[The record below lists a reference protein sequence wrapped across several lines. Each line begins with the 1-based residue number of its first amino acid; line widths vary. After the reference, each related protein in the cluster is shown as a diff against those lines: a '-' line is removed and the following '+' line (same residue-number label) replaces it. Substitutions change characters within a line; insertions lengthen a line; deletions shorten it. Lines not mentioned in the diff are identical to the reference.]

1 MDQATARELYVTM
14 VRIREFEEAVG
25 NLFYRGKIPGFVHLY
40 IGEEAIAAGVC
51 ATLRKDDCITS
62 THRGHGHVLAKGGD
76 TKRMMAEIFGRS
88 DGYGKGKGGSMH
100 LADLTIGVL
109 GANGVLAG
117 GVGIATGVGL
127 AASMKGEDRV
137 AVAFLGD
144 AAANQGILWES
155 LNLAGL
161 WKLPV
166 VYVVENNG
174 FSEYTPSKELTSSLD
189 FAARA
194 KHWGGVA
201 GANLDGN
208 DVDAVYQAAQEAVD
222 RARAGEGPTLLN
234 CHTYRWKAHNEG
246 EEAVIGN
253 WSYRT
258 REELEA
264 WQGRDPI
271 ARFELQALDRGWL
284 TQEQMDALHAE
295 VEKEMQAAVAFAEQ
309 SPLPKAEEAFQDV
322 FAG

>member
-1 MDQATARELYVTM
+1 MEKATAHALYRTM
-14 VRIREFEEAVG
+14 LRIREFEEAVG
-25 NLFYRGKIPGFVHLY
+25 KLFYRGEIPGFVHLY

-51 ATLRKDDCITS
+51 ARLRKDDCITS

-88 DGYGKGKGGSMH
+88 DGYCKGKGGSMH
-100 LADLTIGVL
+100 LADLDIGVL

-166 VYVVENNG
+166 IYVVENNG
-174 FSEYTPSKELTSSLD
+174 FSEYSPSKELTSSLD

-194 KHWGGVA
+194 RHWGGVA
-201 GANLDGN
+201 DADLDGN
-208 DVDAVYQAAQEAVD
+208 DVGAVFRAAGEAVD

-246 EEAVIGN
+246 EEAVIGS

-258 REELEA
+258 REELEQ
-264 WQGRDPI
+264 WQTKDPI
-271 ARFELQALDRGWL
+271 ARFERRALVEGWL
-284 TQEQMDALHAE
+284 NQDQISALHAD
-295 VEKEMQAAVAFAEQ
+295 VEEEIEAAMAFAEQ
-309 SPLPKAEEAFQDV
+309 SPFPEAEEAFEDV
-322 FAG
+322 FA

>member
-1 MDQATARELYVTM
+1 MDESIARSIYRTM

-25 NLFYRGKIPGFVHLY
+25 KLFYRGRIPGFVHLY

-51 ATLRKDDCITS
+51 ANLRKDDCITS
-62 THRGHGHVLAKGGD
+62 THRGHGHVLAKGAD
-76 TKRMMAEIFGRS
+76 TKRMMAEIFGRAT
-88 DGYGKGKGGSMH
+88 GYCKGKGGSMH
-100 LADLTIGVL
+100 LADLNIGIL

-166 VYVVENNG
+166 IYVVENNG
-174 FSEYTPSKELTSSLD
+174 FSEYSPSKELTSSLD

-194 KHWGGVA
+194 RHWGGVA
-201 GANLDGN
+201 DADLDGN
-208 DVDAVYQAAQEAVD
+208 DAVAVHGAAQQAVA

-246 EEAVIGN
+246 EEAVIGS

-258 REELEA
+258 REELAE
-264 WQGRDPI
+264 WQEKDPI
-271 ARFELQALDRGWL
+271 ARFERQAREAGWL
-284 TQEQMDALHAE
+284 TQEQIDALHAE
-295 VEKEMQAAVAFAEQ
+295 VDEEIQSAVDFAEG

-322 FAG
+322 FAT